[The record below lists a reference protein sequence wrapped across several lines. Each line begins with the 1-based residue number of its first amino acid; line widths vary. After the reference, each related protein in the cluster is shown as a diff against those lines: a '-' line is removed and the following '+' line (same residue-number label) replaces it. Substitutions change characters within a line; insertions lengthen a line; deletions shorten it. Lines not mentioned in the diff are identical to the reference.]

1 MELASCPRKETV
13 IAPWAPD
20 RNMTMDKTS
29 PTDLLLNPQGP
40 RRTQDEVLRD
50 IKVALAT
57 GGSNYGRGW
66 RQQGSNPYDS
76 ELGRSPRDVWGR
88 KR

>member
-1 MELASCPRKETV
+1 MA
-13 IAPWAPD
+13 
-20 RNMTMDKTS
+20 NTS
-29 PTDLLLNPQGP
+29 QTEPGLSTSEAP
-40 RRTQDEVLRD
+40 RRSQDEVLKD

-57 GGSNYGRGW
+57 GGSNYGRGG

-88 KR
+88 KL

>member
-1 MELASCPRKETV
+1 MG
-13 IAPWAPD
+13 
-20 RNMTMDKTS
+20 KTS
-29 PTDLLLNPQGP
+29 QIESRLTPPQAP

-50 IKVALAT
+50 IKIALAT
-57 GGSNYGRGW
+57 GGSNYGRGS

-76 ELGRSPRDVWGR
+76 ELGHSPRDVWGR

>member
-1 MELASCPRKETV
+1 
-13 IAPWAPD
+13 
-20 RNMTMDKTS
+20 MDSTS
-29 PTDLLLNPQGP
+29 RTESPLSPSEAP
-40 RRTQDEVLRD
+40 RRSQDEVLND

-57 GGSNYGRGW
+57 GGSNYGRGG

-88 KR
+88 KL